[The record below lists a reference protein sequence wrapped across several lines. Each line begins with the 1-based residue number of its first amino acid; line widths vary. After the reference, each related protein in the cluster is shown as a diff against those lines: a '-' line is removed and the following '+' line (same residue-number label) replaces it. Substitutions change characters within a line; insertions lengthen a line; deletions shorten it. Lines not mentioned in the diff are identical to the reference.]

1 MPEHSNKQ
9 ACERMHN
16 AKAAMAHPVER
27 SIWLR
32 SHGAIPNYRR
42 LPFRPTGPH
51 QCSADE
57 QDESAAIYSH
67 FKCPMHVG
75 HLNHARALKHASGTK
90 RLKPSQPN

>member
-1 MPEHSNKQ
+1 MPERSNKQ
-9 ACERMHN
+9 TCERMRN
-16 AKAAMAHPVER
+16 AKAAMAYPVER

-32 SHGAIPNYRR
+32 SHRAISNYRQ

-67 FKCPMHVG
+67 SKCPTHMG
-75 HLNHARALKHASGTK
+75 HINHARALKQAS
-90 RLKPSQPN
+90 L